1 MLRTM
6 ELILGLQPMS
16 QYDAAA
22 EPMWRSFSPIP
33 DLSPFVSL
41 PANIDLNQKNTVL
54 NKWQRISETFDFTN
68 EDRAP
73 DLEFSE
79 LLWYA
84 IKGDHVPFPGPK
96 RSAFVKLK
104 DKKEED
110 DDD

>member
-1 MLRTM
+1 
-6 ELILGLQPMS
+6 MS

-22 EPMWRSFSPIP
+22 ESMWRCFTSQPNLTSFT
-33 DLSPFVSL
+33 SL
-41 PANIDLNQKNTVL
+41 PSNVDLNDKNVAI
-54 NKWQRISETFDFTN
+54 NKWQQKSETFDFTN

-79 LLWYA
+79 RTLVCHQR
-84 IKGDHVPFPGPK
+84 DHIPFPGPK

-104 DKKEED
+104 NKKDED